1 LIYYIFFMNNV
12 IIWQKID
19 STDVLS
25 IRHMYP
31 WTLTFPPTSIP
42 IKPELIS
49 RVDGAC
55 ARQLVNL
62 THNLSALD
70 SGAQRSLVIY
80 KFTSMKTT
88 PEVLRDELS
97 DQIWK
102 NVYLFYLFCTIVA
115 ESR

>member
-1 LIYYIFFMNNV
+1 MFSWFDTCTREL
-12 IIWQKID
+12 W
-19 STDVLS
+19 LS
-25 IRHMYP
+25 LLRS
-31 WTLTFPPTSIP
+31 SIP

-97 DQIWK
+97 DREFEK
-102 NVYLFYLFCTIVA
+102 RLFILLILHNEWREVDNTSSV
-115 ESR
+115 RLQ